1 VGSEGSD
8 LLSEVSE
15 VGEDIAKLLN
25 DLESEKKGLEDI
37 RLSTAMFSSLKISD
51 FVTLY
56 FSMTTVGISVI
67 AYEFGYG
74 IQHELKNYN

>member
-1 VGSEGSD
+1 M
-8 LLSEVSE
+8 
-15 VGEDIAKLLN
+15 N

-74 IQHELKNYN
+74 IQHELDSYP